1 MLAKIWKK
9 LLMFILIV
17 ACLFNVVT
25 KLVKNSSFD
34 DELLSSA
41 QYIQD
46 QQDAEKQENVI
57 K

>member
-17 ACLFNVVT
+17 LCLFNVVT
-25 KLVKNSSFD
+25 KFVKKTSLR

-41 QYIQD
+41 RYAD
-46 QQDAEKQENVI
+46 SVKQ

>member
-17 ACLFNVVT
+17 ACLFNVIG
-25 KLVKNSSFD
+25 KLVKNLSIE

-46 QQDAEKQENVI
+46 QQDAEKQQNII